1 MALLAELV
9 FITNIHVYEG
19 TRRFSEEKS
28 FWLHPPIKNEQFL
41 EIMLKPYPVETMVEL
56 APGRKLVPG
65 VVVGPHDA
73 GAEVTVKADTGAA
86 GGEEADMATSLGEGS
101 AEAGTSI

>member
-1 MALLAELV
+1 
-9 FITNIHVYEG
+9 
-19 TRRFSEEKS
+19 
-28 FWLHPPIKNEQFL
+28 
-41 EIMLKPYPVETMVEL
+41 MVEL

-65 VVVGPHDA
+65 VLVGPHDA